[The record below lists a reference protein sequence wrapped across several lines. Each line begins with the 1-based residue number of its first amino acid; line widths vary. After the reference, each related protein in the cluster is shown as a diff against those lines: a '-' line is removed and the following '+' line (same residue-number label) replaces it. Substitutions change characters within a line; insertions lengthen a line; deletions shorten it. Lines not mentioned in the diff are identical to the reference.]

1 MEVELIIESIMGLV
15 GLLGLLIFFLFITPK
30 SEDTIAQDIE
40 VEEPIVEEPTE
51 PPLDTDLES
60 LRDVI
65 KDKESPSE
73 KLREALELI
82 IEYHGTVHTKL
93 GIRAHPDF
101 DIYAEILF
109 RICRHPN
116 ADKDMIINF
125 DRDLGRLNPDYK
137 EDINEAMT
145 RGLTSRRV

>member
-15 GLLGLLIFFLFITPK
+15 GLLGLLILFLFIAPS
-30 SEDTIAQDIE
+30 SEEQKAQDIE
-40 VEEPIVEEPTE
+40 PEEPIVEVASEPSM
-51 PPLDTDLES
+51 DTDLES

-65 KDKESPSE
+65 KDKESPTE

-101 DIYAEILF
+101 DIYAEVLF

-116 ADKDMIINF
+116 ADKDMIIKF
-125 DRDLGRLNPDYK
+125 DRDLGRLNPEYK

>member
-1 MEVELIIESIMGLV
+1 MEIELIIQSIMGLV
-15 GLLGLLIFFLFITPK
+15 GILALLIFFLFITPNK
-30 SEDTIAQDIE
+30 DDFQDE
-40 VEEPIVEEPTE
+40 VEAVEIIEKEPVITM
-51 PPLDTDLES
+51 DTDMES

-65 KDKESPSE
+65 KNKGSITEE
-73 KLREALELI
+73 LRTALELI
-82 IEYHGTVHTKL
+82 IKYHGTVHTKL

-101 DIYAEILF
+101 DIYEEVLF

-125 DRDLGRLNPDYK
+125 DSSLSRLNPEYK

-145 RGLTSRRV
+145 KGLTSRRV